1 MTLRGLITNRPEYIC
16 LLLKSDQTNHH
27 VQVLMGTGKRCAYGS
42 TPSDGLEIIDNI
54 MTASGRSGVVINI
67 IVDMWP

>member
-1 MTLRGLITNRPEYIC
+1 VLINMISTKTNRCYGQEHYNMGVAN
-16 LLLKSDQTNHH
+16 K
-27 VQVLMGTGKRCAYGS
+27 VLMGTGKRCAYGS

-67 IVDMWP
+67 LVDMWP